1 MAKEPN
7 GSGKPSYNGKLDGAL
22 GNVLIVVVAVCV
34 ISAMVFYPRNN
45 TTAPSTTTGGMIVL
59 TDEFTG
65 CQYLYKNGIAPRMDA
80 TGNQVCNK

>member
-7 GSGKPSYNGKLDGAL
+7 GSGKIPYNGGLDGSL
-22 GNVLIVVVAVCV
+22 GNVLIGVVGVCV

-65 CQYLYKNGIAPRMDA
+65 CQYLYKSGIAPRMDA
-80 TGNQVCNK
+80 TGKQVCNK

>member
-1 MAKEPN
+1 
-7 GSGKPSYNGKLDGAL
+7 
-22 GNVLIVVVAVCV
+22 
-34 ISAMVFYPRNN
+34 MVFYPRNN
-45 TTAPSTTTGGMIVL
+45 TTAPTATTGGMIVL

>member
-1 MAKEPN
+1 MAKEPQPIKF
-7 GSGKPSYNGKLDGAL
+7 GGGLDGSL

-45 TTAPSTTTGGMIVL
+45 TTAPTATTGGMIVL